1 MKKNGFTMIELIF
14 VIVVLGIVASIAMTK
29 LAATR
34 IDAKVSKV
42 LQELAILKRDMSEYY
57 TAHGTYNANPITHE
71 TNVQLFVDNF
81 ETICSKPAR
90 KIPSNHTYAI
100 NPYEYYYCVP
110 DNNGILEPL
119 VSLIVNDINGT
130 ITFFNLKPGGDIGKA
145 VQSVYSYQTLISNT
159 QNGGGKVNY

>member
-1 MKKNGFTMIELIF
+1 MKKSAFTMIELMF
-14 VIVVLGIVASIAMTK
+14 VIVILGIVASMSMTK
-29 LAATR
+29 LAVTR

-57 TAHGTYNANPITHE
+57 TAHGTYNANPITNE
-71 TNVQLFVDNF
+71 TNVHLFVDNY
-81 ETICSKPAR
+81 ETICSKPAI

-119 VSLIVNDINGT
+119 VSFKVNDANGT
-130 ITFFNLKPGGDIGKA
+130 ITFYNLTTRGDIGKA
-145 VQSVYSYQTLISNT
+145 VQSINSYQKLISNI
-159 QNGGGKVNY
+159 QNVGSIVDY